1 MYTQKWLIAVTG
13 KKKYYVVALILVQA
27 AVGSVGVFFAL
38 LLRNIID
45 SAVNNNIKSFWT
57 YVTSIVFLVLLQV
70 FMQAII
76 RFLRELA
83 KSDIENTLKLNLI
96 SNILSKNYVDV
107 NSIHTAEWINRIT
120 NDAKITSEHYVEII
134 PDFVETAVRLISAL
148 IMIII
153 LDSRFAYILIP
164 SGIIFFILTYSFRR
178 VLQSLHKNIQEQD
191 GKFRIFLQEYIG
203 SLIMIKS
210 FCAETQTITEAQDR
224 MNNHKTARMKRN
236 HFSNI
241 CNIGFSGI
249 MNGMYIFAVVYCA
262 HGIITGIVSY
272 GTLTAIMQ
280 LIAQIQSPF
289 ANISVYIPRY
299 YAMIASAE
307 RLMYAERFADELE
320 KKDLASIL
328 NFYNNEFVSLN
339 LDNISFQYKQKSDAE
354 FAIKNLS
361 LEIKKGDY
369 LAFTGHSGCGKSTI
383 LKLLMCMYPIEHGE
397 RFMIASKNKENLTEA
412 WRRLFAYVPQDN
424 TLIKGSIRDIVSF
437 SDEVLL
443 ESSS

>member
-164 SGIIFFILTYSFRR
+164 SGIIFFILTT
-178 VLQSLHKNIQEQD
+178 
-191 GKFRIFLQEYIG
+191 FLY
-203 SLIMIKS
+203 
-210 FCAETQTITEAQDR
+210 R
-224 MNNHKTARMKRN
+224 
-236 HFSNI
+236 
-241 CNIGFSGI
+241 
-249 MNGMYIFAVVYCA
+249 
-262 HGIITGIVSY
+262 
-272 GTLTAIMQ
+272 
-280 LIAQIQSPF
+280 LIA
-289 ANISVYIPRY
+289 
-299 YAMIASAE
+299 
-307 RLMYAERFADELE
+307 
-320 KKDLASIL
+320 
-328 NFYNNEFVSLN
+328 
-339 LDNISFQYKQKSDAE
+339 
-354 FAIKNLS
+354 
-361 LEIKKGDY
+361 
-369 LAFTGHSGCGKSTI
+369 
-383 LKLLMCMYPIEHGE
+383 
-397 RFMIASKNKENLTEA
+397 
-412 WRRLFAYVPQDN
+412 
-424 TLIKGSIRDIVSF
+424 LI
-437 SDEVLL
+437 
-443 ESSS
+443 